1 MADVVL
7 RFDYIDD
14 EIRWPKAEENRLI
27 EGYVKAVANT
37 RWGFKEAWLN
47 VRKIKRIYAF
57 GGKLYVLYDAEDVR
71 MYGPFLA
78 RLPPFVAEIDYKVY
92 YEADNSGGCKIWRF
106 SLDTFREE
114 ETFLKRLLGTE
125 VELTD
130 FVSLKASPVNFV
142 ITPVDV
148 VLYKNH
154 ITGIAVAENPKFRKD
169 ACGDEEETCGDE
181 YEGRYIVLKD
191 DYSYVLFRIYGDAP
205 PLEKLLERLTS
216 PCGTT

>member
-14 EIRWPKAEENRLI
+14 EIRWPKAEGDRLI

-37 RWGFKEAWLN
+37 RWGFKEAWLG
-47 VRKIKRIYAF
+47 VGKIKRIYAF

-78 RLPPFVAEIDYKVY
+78 RLPPFAAEIDYKVY
-92 YEADNSGGCKIWRF
+92 YEVNGGCEMWRF

-114 ETFLKRLLGTE
+114 ETFVKRLLSAE
-125 VELTD
+125 VELAD
-130 FVSLKASPVNFV
+130 FVSLNASPANFA
-142 ITPVDV
+142 IIPVDV

-154 ITGIAVAENPKFRKD
+154 ITGIAVAENPKFKRED
-169 ACGDEEETCGDE
+169 ACEDEEEICVDK
-181 YEGRYIVLKD
+181 YQGRYVVLKD
-191 DYSYVLFRIYGDAP
+191 DYSYVLFRIYDNAP
-205 PLEKLLERLTS
+205 PLEKLLEQLAS
-216 PCGTT
+216 PCGTA